1 MQDFKMTVVD
11 AYPAKELDD
20 GRKGFTFRTHNTGT
34 FVNDLV
40 KRKASGKKFW
50 FLGVVDFVVDQQ
62 GKIESVDGKFQCS
75 SGVIKRLTWRYL
87 DGLMIADSH

>member
-1 MQDFKMTVVD
+1 MTVAD
-11 AYPAKELDD
+11 SYPAKELKN

-62 GKIESVDGKFQCS
+62 GKIESVNGKLRYTS
-75 SGVIKRLTWRYL
+75 ALVIRLP
-87 DGLMIADSH
+87 